1 MLKLGI
7 LHLQGGEWQG
17 RQLLPRPWVQAATGM
32 QIRDVVLGVFTG
44 DHYLGPDEV
53 GDGQKVSRREGYGYQ
68 WWRGPHNSFSANGLF
83 GQYCIVL
90 PDENAVV
97 AFTGGLE
104 DSDRR
109 VHQLIYDV
117 LRPALGKGGGTLESA
132 EKLEARLAGLR
143 LENFAE
149 NRFSSDKVPCGI
161 WMVEPNDQGIK
172 SIALA
177 PDNNELSVILRDAE
191 GEYLVRAG
199 CGFYV
204 ETVTTIPG
212 ARLHHSYQPA
222 GGLRVLASARLL
234 ENDGASAV
242 LEMDWIFVETAFR
255 DTVRLRFADNSM
267 TLSRRVNVNSSEL
280 ELPDIKGRLLEQH
293 AREKQHG

>member
-1 MLKLGI
+1 MG
-7 LHLQGGEWQG
+7 
-17 RQLLPRPWVQAATGM
+17 
-32 QIRDVVLGVFTG
+32 
-44 DHYLGPDEV
+44 
-53 GDGQKVSRREGYGYQ
+53 
-68 WWRGPHNSFSANGLF
+68 
-83 GQYCIVL
+83 
-90 PDENAVV
+90 
-97 AFTGGLE
+97 
-104 DSDRR
+104 
-109 VHQLIYDV
+109 
-117 LRPALGKGGGTLESA
+117 
-132 EKLEARLAGLR
+132 
-143 LENFAE
+143 
-149 NRFSSDKVPCGI
+149 
-161 WMVEPNDQGIK
+161 EPNDQGIK
-172 SIALA
+172 SIPLA

-191 GEYLVRAG
+191 GEHQVRAG

-255 DTVRLRFADNSM
+255 DTVRLRFADDLM

-280 ELPDIKGRLLEQH
+280 ELPDIKGRLPEQH